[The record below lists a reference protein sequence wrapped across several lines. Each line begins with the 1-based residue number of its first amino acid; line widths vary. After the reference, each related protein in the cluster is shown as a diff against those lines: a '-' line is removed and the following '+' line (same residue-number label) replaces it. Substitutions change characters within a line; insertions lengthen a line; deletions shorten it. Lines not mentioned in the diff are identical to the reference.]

1 MPLYS
6 CLLTPSE
13 IKMLIFIRENKK
25 DLCFWDIVNEFVYIT
40 YANVLKTINNMEKRG
55 FLIIY
60 KKKNKRHFFLTKNG
74 KEIADNLI
82 KIKEIMKK

>member
-1 MPLYS
+1 
-6 CLLTPSE
+6 
-13 IKMLIFIRENKK
+13 MLIFIRENKK